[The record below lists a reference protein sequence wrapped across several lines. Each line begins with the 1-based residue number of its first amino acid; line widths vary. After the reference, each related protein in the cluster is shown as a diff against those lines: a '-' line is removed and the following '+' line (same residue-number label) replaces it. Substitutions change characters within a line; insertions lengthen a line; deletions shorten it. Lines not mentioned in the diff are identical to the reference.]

1 MPRHVGLLLIRR
13 EKAMQLGV
21 SGSTSFLA
29 PHLPPPPHLAASSVR
44 HMSMH
49 IYELALRT
57 LLMGF
62 DAAAPP
68 APPADA
74 DARFVFPRFV
84 SVLTVQYRKM
94 GRGGGAEQ

>member
-1 MPRHVGLLLIRR
+1 
-13 EKAMQLGV
+13 
-21 SGSTSFLA
+21 
-29 PHLPPPPHLAASSVR
+29 
-44 HMSMH
+44 MH

-68 APPADA
+68 AAA

-84 SVLTVQYRKM
+84 SVLTVQCRKT
-94 GRGGGAEQ
+94 GRGGGGDSKQEQEQLKHDFAQAIYHLSPFAT